1 MGALV
6 ALTIIFTVV
15 ICFDFEVAAIAFLAS
30 AAGLITFH
38 FALDTTPTVFKY
50 CGYFPETEICRALK
64 ENPGYLTMDQIGKMV
79 QRVIEEDERRKDL
92 KKIQD
97 IEVE

>member
-1 MGALV
+1 MGV
-6 ALTIIFTVV
+6 WIVMTIVMLLLIEYFSETILLIF
-15 ICFDFEVAAIAFLAS
+15 ICLSISFIIDYSAHKEKEVE
-30 AAGLITFH
+30 
-38 FALDTTPTVFKY
+38 KY
-50 CGYFPETEICRALK
+50 CGYFPETEICKAVNK
-64 ENPGYLTMDQIGKMV
+64 NPGYLTSQQKRKMI